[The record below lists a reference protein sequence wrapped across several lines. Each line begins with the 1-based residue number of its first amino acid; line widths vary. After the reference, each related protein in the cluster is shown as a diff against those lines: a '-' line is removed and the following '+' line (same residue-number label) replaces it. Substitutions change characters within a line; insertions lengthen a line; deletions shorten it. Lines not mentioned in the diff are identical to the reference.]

1 MKLERKFWR
10 LLGDYERLTR
20 DETLAIQE
28 QNYPVVADLSAR
40 KTVLFLEMQS
50 LGKTLDIDRAHPALK
65 SRIDPLI
72 ETEQRNAAL
81 LNKCVS
87 ETCCHRQTLEAATK
101 RLRNF
106 ERVYTWEGRAQ
117 SLQGRF
123 CEAG

>member
-1 MKLERKFWR
+1 MERKFWR
-10 LLGDYERLTR
+10 LLGEYERLTR
-20 DETLAIQE
+20 DETIAVNE
-28 QNYPVVADLSAR
+28 QNYPAVAELSAK
-40 KTVLFLEMQS
+40 KTLLFLEMQS

-87 ETCCHRQTLEAATK
+87 ETHCQRQTLEAATK

-106 ERVYTWEGRAQ
+106 ERVYTWGARAE
-117 SLQGRF
+117 SLQGSF